1 MDAFFAS
8 IEQRDNPL
16 FRGKPLIVG
25 GSPQSRGVVA
35 ACSYEARHYGIHS
48 AMPCAKAARLCPR
61 AIFTRPRMER
71 YKEVSVEVMKIF
83 RQYTHLV
90 EPLSLD
96 EAFLD
101 VTVNS
106 RNHPSATLLAR
117 TICSHIYR
125 EIGLTASAGVSF
137 NKFLAKVASDINK
150 PAGITTVPPED
161 GIEFLASLPIR
172 KFFGVGRVTEQKM
185 LRLGITTG
193 HDLRQWELEKLIFH
207 FGKIGSF
214 LHDIVRGID
223 TRPVEPQRVRKSIG
237 SEQTLP
243 YDTEDMGEIDAILM
257 SLAKQIE
264 HSMQRKKVSGQTL
277 TLKVRYHDFTTITRS
292 RTVRNFI
299 RTYEDIAALLPQLL
313 A

>member
-1 MDAFFAS
+1 
-8 IEQRDNPL
+8 
-16 FRGKPLIVG
+16 
-25 GSPQSRGVVA
+25 
-35 ACSYEARHYGIHS
+35 
-48 AMPCAKAARLCPR
+48 
-61 AIFTRPRMER
+61 
-71 YKEVSVEVMKIF
+71 MKIF
-83 RQYTHLV
+83 HQYTHLV

-106 RNHPSATLLAR
+106 QNHPSATLLAQ

-125 EIGLTASAGVSF
+125 EVGLTASAGVSF

-150 PAGITTVPPED
+150 PAGITTVTPEKCID
-161 GIEFLASLPIR
+161 FLASLPIR

-185 LRLGITTG
+185 LRLGIKTG
-193 HDLRQWELEKLIFH
+193 YDLRQWELEKLVFH

-223 TRPVEPQRVRKSIG
+223 NRPVEPQRVRKSIG

-243 YDTEDMGEIDAILM
+243 YDTEDINEIDAILLR
-257 SLAKQIE
+257 LAQQIE
-264 HSMQRKKVSGQTL
+264 HSMQRKKLAGQTL

-292 RTVRNFI
+292 QTVRNFI
-299 RTYEDIAALLPQLL
+299 QTSDDIITLLPQLL
-313 A
+313 ASTKTGSLKIRLLGLSVSKLSNGKNTPQQLLLPFMKGNLL